1 LRAVSAQS
9 FDPFS
14 TSKHALSHL
23 FARMGVAAIGIKA
36 HKLTPKAKP
45 LQLNAKAKIRPFAQS
60 VAQKERNLSFV

>member
-1 LRAVSAQS
+1 
-9 FDPFS
+9 
-14 TSKHALSHL
+14 
-23 FARMGVAAIGIKA
+23 MGVAAIGIKA